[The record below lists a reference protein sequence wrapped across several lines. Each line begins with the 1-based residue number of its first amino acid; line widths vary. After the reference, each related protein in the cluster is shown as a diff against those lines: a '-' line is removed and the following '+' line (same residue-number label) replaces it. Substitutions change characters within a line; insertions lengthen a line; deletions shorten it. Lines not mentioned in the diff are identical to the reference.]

1 MKKTVAE
8 IMVTLLLISMFTLA
22 FNLPFVKAVADPVI
36 SGTVRDKL
44 GNPISN
50 VLIVAQDASTEINV
64 ASATS
69 NATGAYIMTVPP
81 STYNLIVTPPPE
93 SGFAPTTISNI
104 EITKDTAIDIVL
116 VPAET
121 FIFSGQVVDR
131 DGNPISNVYIS
142 VYSAAISKSTY
153 TDEQGLFSL
162 QVPPDLYSL
171 QLSGWYY
178 APNLYESFWLYK
190 STSLNI
196 TDDTFMSFT
205 LQNRYLAGKVIDPYG
220 NPVANVS
227 IEVSGWTYF
236 DDLSGSFSAWTI
248 SDSQGDFNLTGFT
261 SPSVSLRTTPPPEN
275 PYGPVSMSINLTEDT
290 TVTVTLA
297 QTVTLSGL
305 VVDRDGEPMPN
316 VYVSVYSAAISKS
329 TYTDENGSFSL
340 NVPPEQYSLQL
351 SGWYYA
357 PNLYQSF
364 WLYKAT
370 ALNITEDI
378 FMTFTLENRFLSGKV
393 LDPDENPVANVSI
406 EVSGWTYFDDL
417 SGSFSAWT
425 ISDNEGKFNVTVFT
439 STSVSIRAT
448 PPPENPYGSIS
459 TTVNV
464 TEDAWVTITL
474 ARTITFSGLVVDRD
488 GEPMPNVYVSV
499 YSAAISKSTYTDEQ
513 GLFSMRV
520 TPDSYSVQLSGW
532 YYAPNLYQSFW
543 LYKATALN
551 ITQDTDITFTLQNRY
566 LSGKIDC
573 EGKPVANVS
582 IEVSGWTYFDDLSGS
597 FSAWTI
603 SDNEGKFN
611 VTVFTSTS
619 VSIRATPPPESIYA
633 PVSIT
638 NVDVTDDKMVL
649 IALFYKAGV
658 LPIANFTWT
667 PETPEVGQTV
677 TFDASTSIP
686 GSGIIIRHKWSFGDG
701 TYALGKTPTHTY
713 ASSGTYT
720 VTLNVTNSKGLSDIE
735 QKQIQVV
742 EPGPGPKPPV
752 ASFTFSPANP
762 KVDEKVTFDASASFD
777 PDGEIVSFNWDFGDV
792 VYGIDVRDDIN
803 WTEVYNAGYRFAFVK
818 ATEGINWSKPGFEKR
833 VEDAQKAGLLVGVYH
848 FGRPVPNKDKA
859 KEEAESF
866 IRLAGD
872 YLQEGYLRPALDVED
887 SDYYGEY
894 PEQLGKETLAQWIKT
909 WMDTVEDMTGVEPI
923 LYMNGYL
930 FQFLSDSSIADQ
942 YDIWV
947 PDLRDAEPSR
957 DDSPN
962 TRGWNTW
969 AFWQYKLN
977 VALAG
982 GTADLDVFNGDIS
995 KLQTFV
1001 IGGEEVNAKIVTHSY
1016 SKEGNYKVT
1025 LTVVDNDG
1033 KSNSMSKTV
1042 TVVKATPTANRLKIL
1057 DKYYNILDQSTGW
1070 TESSSFYYL
1079 NYDPDGKKLPRS
1091 SETTSGFTTV
1101 DDGDI
1106 YPSQCVDFV
1115 RVLSNT
1121 RQIQTKYWKQGPN
1134 VMTSTD
1140 IEPGTVIATFVNGR
1154 YPSEGGG
1161 HVAVFAGFEYSDGKR
1176 IGFRVFDQNW
1186 RNDGGLGVVGKHFIY
1201 TWGSG
1206 VSDAD
1211 NYYIVT
1217 LEGISIKATC
1227 PVDLVVIDPEYLVVS
1242 KEYSEVPDALYVEE
1256 DFNGDGSP
1264 DDYVFIP
1271 ERKIGEYLITVI
1283 PEPGADPAATYSL
1296 EVSSEET
1303 TLLLAENVPISD
1315 IPTEPYIL
1323 DSTTFEIPAFVTAT
1337 IDIDPNALNLRS
1349 KGKWI
1354 TAYIELPEGYDVSN
1368 INVSTVMLNGTVSA
1382 ELKPVTI
1389 GDYDND
1395 IIPDLMV
1402 KFDRAAV
1409 QAYILANV
1417 NMTELIEEGFMTVTL
1432 TITGYLNDGTPF
1444 QGSDTVKIIMHTS
1457 MCHGR
1462 AWPV

>member
-1 MKKTVAE
+1 MKKTVSM
-8 IMVTLLLISMFTLA
+8 ILLILLLTSTLTLA
-22 FNLPFVKAVADPVI
+22 FNPSFVKAGTDPIITGV
-36 SGTVRDKL
+36 VRDKL
-44 GNPISN
+44 GNPIPN
-50 VLIVAQDASTEINV
+50 VLIVAQDVSTELDV

-69 NATGAYIMTVPP
+69 NATGAYAMSVPP
-81 STYNLIVTPPPE
+81 SMYNLIVTPPPE
-93 SGFAPTTISNI
+93 SGFAPTTISNV
-104 EITKDTAIDIVL
+104 EVTEDTVMDIVL

-121 FIFSGQVVDR
+121 VV
-131 DGNPISNVYIS
+131 
-142 VYSAAISKSTY
+142 
-153 TDEQGLFSL
+153 
-162 QVPPDLYSL
+162 
-171 QLSGWYY
+171 
-178 APNLYESFWLYK
+178 
-190 STSLNI
+190 
-196 TDDTFMSFT
+196 
-205 LQNRYLAGKVIDPYG
+205 
-220 NPVANVS
+220 
-227 IEVSGWTYF
+227 
-236 DDLSGSFSAWTI
+236 
-248 SDSQGDFNLTGFT
+248 
-261 SPSVSLRTTPPPEN
+261 
-275 PYGPVSMSINLTEDT
+275 
-290 TVTVTLA
+290 
-297 QTVTLSGL
+297 
-305 VVDRDGEPMPN
+305 
-316 VYVSVYSAAISKS
+316 
-329 TYTDENGSFSL
+329 
-340 NVPPEQYSLQL
+340 
-351 SGWYYA
+351 
-357 PNLYQSF
+357 
-364 WLYKAT
+364 
-370 ALNITEDI
+370 
-378 FMTFTLENRFLSGKV
+378 
-393 LDPDENPVANVSI
+393 
-406 EVSGWTYFDDL
+406 
-417 SGSFSAWT
+417 
-425 ISDNEGKFNVTVFT
+425 
-439 STSVSIRAT
+439 
-448 PPPENPYGSIS
+448 
-459 TTVNV
+459 
-464 TEDAWVTITL
+464 
-474 ARTITFSGLVVDRD
+474 FSGLVVDRD
-488 GEPMPNVYVSV
+488 GNPVSSISV
-499 YSAAISKSTYTDEQ
+499 YLYSGDIWIYASTNET
-513 GLFSMRV
+513 GLFSMFV
-520 TPDSYSVQLSGW
+520 SPGSY
-532 YYAPNLYQSFW
+532 NLRIYGGFGLAIAD
-543 LYKATALN
+543 LYKSSPLN
-551 ITQDTDITFTLQNRY
+551 LTENTFITIALQNRY
-566 LSGKIDC
+566 LSGKVIGPEGNSIPDVSIFIRGSTSFDDFSGYFEKWTTSDSEGNFNITVYISSGVSIRASPPPESAFAPVSITNVNVTEDASITIILPHAIAFGGLVVDRDGNPVSSISVYLYSGDIWIYASTNETGLFSMFVSPGSYNLRIYGGFGLAIADLYKVTALNITEDTFITITLQNRYFSGKVVDPEGHPVPNVSIFMRGSTTFDDFSGYFEKWTTSDSEGNFNITIYTSSNVALKATPPAETPFAPISITNINATEDTFITVTFPHAIAFGGLVVDRDGNPVSSISVYLYSGDIWIYASTNETGLFSMFVSPGSYNLRIYGGFGLAIADLYKVTALNITEDTFITITLQNRYLTGKVDC
-573 EGKPVANVS
+573 EGKPVPNVS
-582 IEVSGWTYFDDLSGS
+582 IFIRGSTSFDDFSGY
-597 FSAWTI
+597 FEKWTT
-603 SDNEGKFN
+603 SDSEGNFN
-611 VTVFTSTS
+611 VTIYTSSS
-619 VSIRATPPPESIYA
+619 VSLRATPPPESIYA

-638 NVDVTDDKMVL
+638 NIDVTDDKMVL
-649 IALFYKAGV
+649 IALSYKAGV

-803 WTEVYNAGYRFAFVK
+803 WTEIYNAGYRFAFVK

-1186 RNDGGLGVVGKHFIY
+1186 RNDSGLGVVGKHFIY

-1242 KEYSEVPDALYVEE
+1242 KEYSEVPDALYIEE